1 MIMKVEGGDWDM
13 PEFFSLP
20 KSPAVKSVLPHDW
33 RFVRFESRADM
44 IRVESAH
51 QTIAGP
57 RFLKA
62 RTEVKAFN
70 ETLHFG

>member
-1 MIMKVEGGDWDM
+1 MKVEDGDWDE

-20 KSPAVKSVLPHDW
+20 QRPMVKSTLPHDW

-51 QTIAGP
+51 LQIAAP
-57 RFLKA
+57 RFLKV
-62 RTEVKAFN
+62 RSEVPAFN
-70 ETLHFG
+70 ETLYFG